1 VDTGRYAKLFL
12 SESKENLAE
21 INAALLE
28 LERGG
33 SDAAVARLFR
43 AVHTL
48 KGMGGAM
55 GYTSVA
61 ELSHE
66 LESLLDKVR
75 NSAVAVTRP
84 MIDTLFAGVDALE
97 QAVEAATANPS
108 QQLDVSAAIARIR
121 QAGQEDAGGGRRE
134 AGGERRE
141 VGGETGGETVGSAR
155 TDAAQSVHD
164 ESRPNPSQK
173 NQAEQAPAPPPKAT
187 RQIRIDSKRL
197 DTLMN
202 VLGELVIARDRI
214 QKVAERIGDPELL
227 DATLRA
233 TQILGNLQNEV
244 MTSRMVP
251 VWQVFE
257 RFPRVVRDTARS
269 LGKDVDFKIE
279 GRDIELD
286 RSMLD
291 EMGEPVLHLLRNALD
306 HGIESP
312 AEREKAGKPR
322 TATLILTAERDRA
335 TVLIR
340 VTDDGRGIDQS
351 KVIPRA
357 KKLGLIETSTT
368 HLTEQELVAII
379 SRPGFST
386 AEKVTEISGR
396 GVGFDIVASRVRA
409 LGGSLEVH
417 TDAGLGTAVSMR
429 LPLTLAISRA
439 LLARVEKETYAIPL
453 THVLETFSLSK
464 PMLLE
469 SKGKPVV
476 AIRDDLFPAIW
487 LRERVGLPSPENPA
501 SGQVVLVEL
510 AERKAALIVDQ
521 FDGQQEI
528 VVKQFD
534 GVDGSKTLFSGATIL
549 GDGSPALIVDA
560 SSLL

>member
-1 VDTGRYAKLFL
+1 MPQPKTGA
-12 SESKENLAE
+12 
-21 INAALLE
+21 
-28 LERGG
+28 
-33 SDAAVARLFR
+33 
-43 AVHTL
+43 
-48 KGMGGAM
+48 
-55 GYTSVA
+55 
-61 ELSHE
+61 
-66 LESLLDKVR
+66 
-75 NSAVAVTRP
+75 
-84 MIDTLFAGVDALE
+84 
-97 QAVEAATANPS
+97 EAAP
-108 QQLDVSAAIARIR
+108 IA
-121 QAGQEDAGGGRRE
+121 
-134 AGGERRE
+134 
-141 VGGETGGETVGSAR
+141 
-155 TDAAQSVHD
+155 
-164 ESRPNPSQK
+164 
-173 NQAEQAPAPPPKAT
+173 PPKAT

-214 QKVAERIGDPELL
+214 QKIADRIGDAELL
-227 DATLRA
+227 EATLRA

-257 RFPRVVRDTARS
+257 RFPRVVRDTARA
-269 LGKDVDFKIE
+269 LGKEVDFKIE

-306 HGIESP
+306 HGIETP

-322 TATLILTAERDRA
+322 VATLILTAERDRA

-357 KKLGLIETSTT
+357 KKLGLIDSNTT
-368 HLTEQELVAII
+368 KLTEQELIAII

-386 AEKVTEISGR
+386 AEKVTELSGR

-417 TDAGLGTAVSMR
+417 TDGGLGTAISMR

-439 LLARVEKETYAIPL
+439 LLATVDKETYAIPL

-469 SKGKPVV
+469 SKGKLVV

-487 LRERVGLPSPENPA
+487 LRDRVGLPAPANPA

-521 FDGQQEI
+521 FAGQQEI

-534 GVDGSKTLFSGATIL
+534 GVSDSKTLFSGATIL

>member
-12 SESKENLAE
+12 SESREHLAE
-21 INAALLE
+21 INSALLD

-33 SDAAVARLFR
+33 SDTAIARLFR
-43 AVHTL
+43 SVHTM
-48 KGMGGAM
+48 KGMGAAM

-66 LESLLDKVR
+66 LETLLDRVR
-75 NSAVAVTRP
+75 NGTLIVTRP
-84 MIDTLFAGVDALE
+84 IIDTLFSSVDVLE
-97 QAVEAATANPS
+97 NAVDLATGRTG
-108 QQLDVSAAIARIR
+108 QQLDVKEAIAGIQ
-121 QAGQEDAGGGRRE
+121 QAAKEE
-134 AGGERRE
+134 APQALTSEFSIPAAAK
-141 VGGETGGETVGSAR
+141 ETTRAENIHVNG
-155 TDAAQSVHD
+155 H
-164 ESRPNPSQK
+164 QK
-173 NQAEQAPAPPPKAT
+173 AP
-187 RQIRIDSKRL
+187 RHIRIDAKRL

-202 VLGELVIARDRI
+202 VVGELVIARDRI
-214 QKVAERIGDPELL
+214 AKIAEQLGDESLL
-227 DATLRA
+227 EATLRA
-233 TQILGNLQNEV
+233 SQILANLQNEI

-257 RFPRVVRDTARS
+257 RFPRVVRDTAKS
-269 LGKDVDFKIE
+269 LGKEVEFKIE
-279 GRDIELD
+279 GREIELD

-291 EMGEPVLHLLRNALD
+291 EMGEPVLHLLRNSLD
-306 HGIESP
+306 HGIETP
-312 AEREKAGKPR
+312 ADREKAGKPR
-322 TATLILTAERDRA
+322 VATLILTAERDRA

-340 VTDDGRGIDQS
+340 VTDDGRGIDQAR
-351 KVIPRA
+351 VLPRA
-357 KKLGLIETSTT
+357 KKLGLVDKDTT
-368 HLTEQELVAII
+368 VLSEQELVSII

-396 GVGFDIVASRVRA
+396 GVGFDIVATRIRS

-417 TDAGLGTAVSMR
+417 TDGGLGTSVSMR

-439 LLARVEKETYAIPL
+439 LLARVDKEIYAIPL
-453 THVLETFSLSK
+453 THVLETFALSK

-469 SKGKPVV
+469 SKGKLVV

-487 LRERVGLPSPENPA
+487 LRERVGLPAPEVPA
-501 SGQVVLVEL
+501 SGQVVLIEL
-510 AERKAALIVDQ
+510 AERKAALVVDE
-521 FDGQQEI
+521 FIGQQEI

-534 GVDGSKTLFSGATIL
+534 GVSSSKTLFSGATIL

>member
-12 SESKENLAE
+12 TESRESLTE
-21 INAALLE
+21 INNALLE

-33 SDAAVARLFR
+33 DEAAVARLFR
-43 AVHTL
+43 AVHTM
-48 KGMGGAM
+48 KGMGAAM
-55 GYTSVA
+55 GYASVA
-61 ELSHE
+61 DLSHE
-66 LESLLDKVR
+66 LETLLDKLR
-75 NSAVAVTRP
+75 NGAIVPGRP
-84 MIDTLFAGVDALE
+84 VIDTLFSAVDLLE
-97 QAVEAATANPS
+97 QAVDLATAATP
-108 QQLDVSAAIARIR
+108 QQLDVTNIIARVR
-121 QAGQEDAGGGRRE
+121 QAGD
-134 AGGERRE
+134 
-141 VGGETGGETVGSAR
+141 TETVPGTLTSEFAIVPPDKSGVPS
-155 TDAAQSVHD
+155 TKDAPVTV
-164 ESRPNPSQK
+164 PTQK
-173 NQAEQAPAPPPKAT
+173 AP
-187 RQIRIDSKRL
+187 RHIRIESKRL

-202 VLGELVIARDRI
+202 VVGELVIARDRI
-214 QKVAERIGDPELL
+214 AKVAERLGDDELSESI
-227 DATLRA
+227 LRA
-233 TQILGNLQNEV
+233 SQILANLQNEV

-257 RFPRVVRDTARS
+257 RFPRIVRDTAKS
-269 LGKDVDFKIE
+269 LNKEVEFKIE

-291 EMGEPVLHLLRNALD
+291 EMGEPVLHLLRNSLD
-306 HGIESP
+306 HGIERP
-312 AEREKAGKPR
+312 AEREKNGKPR
-322 TATLILTAERDRA
+322 IATLILTAERDRA

-340 VTDDGRGIDQS
+340 VTDDGRGIDQER
-351 KVIPRA
+351 VLPRA
-357 KKLGLIETSTT
+357 KKMGLVDKETTNLS
-368 HLTEQELVAII
+368 ERELVALI

-396 GVGFDIVASRVRA
+396 GVGFDIVANRVRA

-417 TDAGLGTAVSMR
+417 TDAGLGTSVSMR

-439 LLARVEKETYAIPL
+439 LLAKVQTEVYAIPL

-469 SKGKPVV
+469 SKGRLVV

-487 LRERVGLPSPENPA
+487 LREKVGLPPTESAA
-501 SGQVVLVEL
+501 SGQVVLIEL
-510 AERKAALIVDQ
+510 AERKAALIVDE
-521 FDGQQEI
+521 FVGQQEI

-534 GVDGSKTLFSGATIL
+534 GVTGSKTLFSGATIL

>member
-1 VDTGRYAKLFL
+1 MDTGRYAKLFL
-12 SESKENLAE
+12 SESKENLSE

-43 AVHTL
+43 AVHTM

-55 GYTSVA
+55 GYISVA

-66 LESLLDKVR
+66 LETLLDKLR
-75 NSAVAVTRP
+75 NSAIAVTRP

-97 QAVEAATANPS
+97 QAVDAATAASP

-121 QAGQEDAGGGRRE
+121 QAGEDEKPQTFVAEIAAVSPPPKPEPE
-134 AGGERRE
+134 A
-141 VGGETGGETVGSAR
+141 
-155 TDAAQSVHD
+155 
-164 ESRPNPSQK
+164 
-173 NQAEQAPAPPPKAT
+173 APAPPPKAT

-214 QKVAERIGDPELL
+214 QKIAERLGDPELL

-269 LGKDVDFKIE
+269 LGKEVDFKIE

-306 HGIESP
+306 HGIETP

-322 TATLILTAERDRA
+322 VATMILTAERDRA

-340 VTDDGRGIDQS
+340 VTDDGRGIDQA
-351 KVIPRA
+351 KVLPRA
-357 KKLGLIETSTT
+357 KKLGLVDKGTT
-368 HLTEQELVAII
+368 VLTEQELVAII

-386 AEKVTEISGR
+386 ADKVTEISGR

-439 LLARVEKETYAIPL
+439 LLAKVDQETYAIPL

-469 SKGKPVV
+469 SKGKLVV

-487 LRERVGLPSPENPA
+487 LRERVGLPAPANPA
-501 SGQVVLVEL
+501 AGQVVLVEL

-534 GVDGSKTLFSGATIL
+534 GVNGSRTLFSGATIL

>member
-1 VDTGRYAKLFL
+1 MDAGRYAKLFL
-12 SESKENLAE
+12 SESKENLSE

-43 AVHTL
+43 AVHTM

-61 ELSHE
+61 DLSHE
-66 LESLLDKVR
+66 LETLLDKLR
-75 NSAVAVTRP
+75 NSAIAVTRP

-97 QAVEAATANPS
+97 QAVEAATGATP
-108 QQLDVSAAIARIR
+108 QQLDVSAVIERIR
-121 QAGQEDAGGGRRE
+121 QVGQDEKPQTFTAELAPVSPPPKPEPE
-134 AGGERRE
+134 A
-141 VGGETGGETVGSAR
+141 
-155 TDAAQSVHD
+155 
-164 ESRPNPSQK
+164 
-173 NQAEQAPAPPPKAT
+173 APAPPPKAA

-257 RFPRVVRDTARS
+257 RFPRVVRDTAHS
-269 LGKDVDFKIE
+269 LGKEVDFKIE

-306 HGIESP
+306 HGIETP
-312 AEREKAGKPR
+312 AEREKAGKTP

-351 KVIPRA
+351 KVLPRA
-357 KKLGLIETSTT
+357 KKLGLVDKNTT
-368 HLTEQELVAII
+368 TLTEQELIAII

-386 AEKVTEISGR
+386 AEKVTGISGR
-396 GVGFDIVASRVRA
+396 GVGFDIVASKVRS

-439 LLARVEKETYAIPL
+439 LLAKVEQETYAIPL

-469 SKGKPVV
+469 SKGRMVV

-487 LRERVGLPSPENPA
+487 LRERVGLPAAANPA
-501 SGQVVLVEL
+501 AGQVVLVEL

-534 GVDGSKTLFSGATIL
+534 GVNGSRTLFSGATIL

>member
-1 VDTGRYAKLFL
+1 MDTGRYAKLFL
-12 SESKENLAE
+12 SESREHLSE
-21 INAALLE
+21 INNALLD

-43 AVHTL
+43 SVHTM

-55 GYTSVA
+55 GYTAVA

-66 LESLLDKVR
+66 LETLLDKVR
-75 NSAVAVTRP
+75 NGALVVTRP
-84 MIDTLFAGVDALE
+84 IIDTLFASVDVLE
-97 QAVEAATANPS
+97 KAVDLATAQTPTD
-108 QQLDVSAAIARIR
+108 LDVNDAIARIH
-121 QAGQEDAGGGRRE
+121 QAAADAAPDGSPTE
-134 AGGERRE
+134 LSVAAQAQAASKP
-141 VGGETGGETVGSAR
+141 SAR
-155 TDAAQSVHD
+155 TDA
-164 ESRPNPSQK
+164 PP
-173 NQAEQAPAPPPKAT
+173 APAPAPQKSD
-187 RQIRIDSKRL
+187 RQIRIDAKRL

-202 VLGELVIARDRI
+202 VVGELVIARDRI
-214 QKVAERIGDPELL
+214 SKIADQLGDPSLTE
-227 DATLRA
+227 AILRA
-233 TQILGNLQNEV
+233 SQILANLQNEI

-269 LGKDVDFKIE
+269 LGKEVDFKIE

-291 EMGEPVLHLLRNALD
+291 EMGEPVLHLLRNSLD
-306 HGIESP
+306 HGIETP
-312 AEREKAGKPR
+312 DQREQAGKPR

-351 KVIPRA
+351 RVLPRA
-357 KKLGLIETSTT
+357 KKLGLVDKETEKLS
-368 HLTEQELVAII
+368 EQELVALI

-396 GVGFDIVASRVRA
+396 GVGFDIVATRVRS

-417 TDAGLGTAVSMR
+417 TDAGLGTSVSMR

-439 LLARVEKETYAIPL
+439 LLARVENEVYAIPL
-453 THVLETFSLSK
+453 THVLETFSLSQ
-464 PMLLE
+464 PMLFE
-469 SKGKPVV
+469 AKGRQVV

-487 LRERVGLPSPENPA
+487 LRERVGLAAPERPA
-501 SGQVVLVEL
+501 SGQVVLIEL
-510 AERKAALIVDQ
+510 AERKAALVVDE
-521 FDGQQEI
+521 FLGQQEI

-534 GVDGSKTLFSGATIL
+534 GVSGSKTLFSGATIL

>member
-12 SESKENLAE
+12 SESREHLSE
-21 INAALLE
+21 INNALLD

-43 AVHTL
+43 SVHTM
-48 KGMGGAM
+48 KGMGAAM

-66 LESLLDKVR
+66 LETLLDKVR
-75 NSAVAVTRP
+75 NGALVVTRP
-84 MIDTLFAGVDALE
+84 IIDTLFASVDTLE
-97 QAVEAATANPS
+97 KAVDLATAANS
-108 QQLDVSAAIARIR
+108 EQLDVKAAIARIQ
-121 QAGQEDAGGGRRE
+121 QAAAEAAAPGGVTELSPAAPPASPSASRTE
-134 AGGERRE
+134 A
-141 VGGETGGETVGSAR
+141 
-155 TDAAQSVHD
+155 
-164 ESRPNPSQK
+164 
-173 NQAEQAPAPPPKAT
+173 APAGPQKSA
-187 RQIRIDSKRL
+187 RQIRIDAKRL

-202 VLGELVIARDRI
+202 VVGELVIARDRI
-214 QKVAERIGDPELL
+214 AKIADQLGDPSLIE
-227 DATLRA
+227 ATLRA
-233 TQILGNLQNEV
+233 SQILANLQNEI

-269 LGKDVDFKIE
+269 LGKEVEFKIE
-279 GRDIELD
+279 GREIELD

-306 HGIESP
+306 HGIETP
-312 AEREKAGKPR
+312 DDREKAGKPR
-322 TATLILTAERDRA
+322 AATLILTAERDRA

-340 VTDDGRGIDQS
+340 VTDDGRGLDQTR
-351 KVIPRA
+351 VLPRA
-357 KKLGLIETSTT
+357 KKLGLVDRETQ
-368 HLTEQELVAII
+368 HLSEQELVALI

-396 GVGFDIVASRVRA
+396 GVGFDIVATRVRS

-417 TDAGLGTAVSMR
+417 TDAGLGTSVSMR

-439 LLARVEKETYAIPL
+439 LLAKVEKEIYAIPL
-453 THVLETFSLSK
+453 THVLETFSLSQ

-469 SKGKPVV
+469 TKGKQVV

-487 LRERVGLPSPENPA
+487 LRERVGLTPPEKAA
-501 SGQVVLVEL
+501 SGQVVLIEL
-510 AERKAALIVDQ
+510 AERKAALIVDE
-521 FDGQQEI
+521 FIGQQEI

-534 GVDGSKTLFSGATIL
+534 GVNGSKTLFSGATIL
-549 GDGSPALIVDA
+549 SDGSPALIVDA

>member
-66 LESLLDKVR
+66 LETLLDKVR

-97 QAVEAATANPS
+97 QAVEAATASPS
-108 QQLDVSAAIARIR
+108 QNLDVSVVIAKVR
-121 QAGQEDAGGGRRE
+121 QAGNDEKPE
-134 AGGERRE
+134 TFTRE
-141 VGGETGGETVGSAR
+141 V
-155 TDAAQSVHD
+155 
-164 ESRPNPSQK
+164 
-173 NQAEQAPAPPPKAT
+173 APAPEPRKEQEAAPTPAPKAT

-214 QKVAERIGDPELL
+214 QKAAERLADPEML
-227 DATLRA
+227 DAVRHA
-233 TQILGNLQNEV
+233 SQILGNLQNEV

-257 RFPRVVRDTARS
+257 RFPRVVRDTART
-269 LGKDVDFKIE
+269 LGKEVDFKIE

-306 HGIESP
+306 HGIETP
-312 AEREKAGKPR
+312 AEREKAGKPP

-340 VTDDGRGIDQS
+340 VTDDGRGIDQT
-351 KVIPRA
+351 KVLPRA
-357 KKLGLIETSTT
+357 KKLGLIDKSTT
-368 HLTEQELVAII
+368 NLNEQELVAII

-386 AEKVTEISGR
+386 ADKVTEISGR
-396 GVGFDIVASRVRA
+396 GVGFDIVASRVRG

-439 LLARVEKETYAIPL
+439 LLAKVETETYAIPL

-469 SKGKPVV
+469 SKGKPVI

-487 LRERVGLPSPENPA
+487 LRERVGLPSPANPA
-501 SGQVVLVEL
+501 AGQVVLVEL

-521 FDGQQEI
+521 FEGQQEI

-534 GVDGSKTLFSGATIL
+534 GVNGSKTLFSGATIL

>member
-1 VDTGRYAKLFL
+1 MDTGRYAKLFL
-12 SESKENLAE
+12 SESRESLSE

-33 SDAAVARLFR
+33 GDAAVARLFR
-43 AVHTL
+43 AVHTM
-48 KGMGGAM
+48 KGMGAAM
-55 GYTSVA
+55 AYTAVA

-66 LESLLDKVR
+66 LETLLDKLR
-75 NSAVAVTRP
+75 AGTIAVTRP
-84 MIDTLFAGVDALE
+84 VIDTLFAGVDSLE
-97 QAVEAATANPS
+97 QAVDLATAATP
-108 QQLDVSAAIARIR
+108 QQLDVTKIVARIR
-121 QAGQEDAGGGRRE
+121 QTAEETSQTLTSEFAIVNRKDADP
-134 AGGERRE
+134 A
-141 VGGETGGETVGSAR
+141 
-155 TDAAQSVHD
+155 
-164 ESRPNPSQK
+164 
-173 NQAEQAPAPPPKAT
+173 QAPSAPITAQKAP
-187 RQIRIDSKRL
+187 RHIRIEAKRL

-202 VLGELVIARDRI
+202 VVGELVIARDRI
-214 QKVAERIGDPELL
+214 AKIAERLGDGELSESVV
-227 DATLRA
+227 RA
-233 TQILGNLQNEV
+233 SQILANLQNEI

-257 RFPRVVRDTARS
+257 RFPRVVRDTAKS
-269 LGKDVDFKIE
+269 LGKEVDFKIE
-279 GRDIELD
+279 GREIELD

-291 EMGEPVLHLLRNALD
+291 EMGEPVLHLLRNSLD
-306 HGIESP
+306 HGIETP
-312 AEREKAGKPR
+312 AQREKAGKPR

-340 VTDDGRGIDQS
+340 VTDDGRGIDQAR
-351 KVIPRA
+351 VLPRA
-357 KKLGLIETSTT
+357 KKLGLVDQQTDKLS
-368 HLTEQELVAII
+368 EQELVAII

-396 GVGFDIVASRVRA
+396 GVGFDIVANRVRA

-417 TDAGLGTAVSMR
+417 TDAGLGTSVSMR

-453 THVLETFSLSK
+453 THVLETFSLSQ

-469 SKGKPVV
+469 SKGRQVV

-487 LRERVGLPSPENPA
+487 LRERVGLPAAASAA

-510 AERKAALIVDQ
+510 AERRAALIVDE
-521 FDGQQEI
+521 FVGQQEI

-534 GVDGSKTLFSGATIL
+534 GVSSSKTLFSGATIL

>member
-1 VDTGRYAKLFL
+1 MDTGRYAKLFL
-12 SESKENLAE
+12 SESRENLTE
-21 INAALLE
+21 INSALLE

-33 SDAAVARLFR
+33 GDAAVAKLFR
-43 AVHTL
+43 GVHTM
-48 KGMGGAM
+48 KGMGAAM

-66 LESLLDKVR
+66 LETLLDKLR
-75 NSAVAVTRP
+75 NGTIAVARP
-84 MIDTLFAGVDALE
+84 VIDTLFAGVDSLE
-97 QAVEAATANPS
+97 QAVDLATAS
-108 QQLDVSAAIARIR
+108 TSEQLDVSRIITRIR
-121 QAGQEDAGGGRRE
+121 QVASEE
-134 AGGERRE
+134 
-141 VGGETGGETVGSAR
+141 
-155 TDAAQSVHD
+155 
-164 ESRPNPSQK
+164 PSTFTSDFAPVEK
-173 NQAEQAPAPPPKAT
+173 KDSPAAPASSAAPAQRAP
-187 RQIRIDSKRL
+187 RHIRIESKRL

-202 VLGELVIARDRI
+202 VVGELVIARDRI
-214 QKVAERIGDPELL
+214 AKVAERLGDEDLL
-227 DATLRA
+227 EATLRA
-233 TQILGNLQNEV
+233 SQILANLQNEI

-257 RFPRVVRDTARS
+257 RFPRLVRDTAKS
-269 LGKDVDFKIE
+269 LGKEVEFKIE
-279 GRDIELD
+279 GREIELD

-291 EMGEPVLHLLRNALD
+291 EMGEPVLHLLRNSLD
-306 HGIESP
+306 HGIETP

-322 TATLILTAERDRA
+322 VATLILTAERDRA

-340 VTDDGRGIDQS
+340 VTDDGRGIDQER
-351 KVIPRA
+351 VLPRA
-357 KKLGLIETSTT
+357 KKLGLVDAATT
-368 HLTEQELVAII
+368 KLSEQELVAII

-396 GVGFDIVASRVRA
+396 GVGFDIVANRVRG

-417 TDAGLGTAVSMR
+417 TDAGLGTSVSMR

-453 THVLETFSLSK
+453 THVLETFSLSQ

-469 SKGKPVV
+469 SKGRQVV

-487 LRERVGLPSPENPA
+487 LRERVGLPPAESLA
-501 SGQVVLVEL
+501 SGQVVLIEL
-510 AERKAALIVDQ
+510 AERKAALIVDE
-521 FDGQQEI
+521 FVGQQEI

-534 GVDGSKTLFSGATIL
+534 GVNGSKTLFSGATIL